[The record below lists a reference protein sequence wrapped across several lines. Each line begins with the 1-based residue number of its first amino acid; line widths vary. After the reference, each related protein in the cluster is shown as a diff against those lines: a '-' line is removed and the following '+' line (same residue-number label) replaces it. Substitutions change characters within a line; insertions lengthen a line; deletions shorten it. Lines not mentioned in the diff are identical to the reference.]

1 MVRRFSHPTSFGN
14 SLFTK
19 CEQNHRMTDA
29 RGPFLGRLGFGRTPA
44 LVVVD
49 MVRAYTEKGS
59 ALYAG
64 EQMIDVVASIARLV
78 DAARDAQIPIVY
90 TGVKI
95 ETPALGGIFARKV
108 PSLTLFESDLGELV
122 PELAPKPGEPVLM
135 KQYPSAFWGTSL
147 APMLVAAGVDSV
159 IICGVSTSGC
169 IRASATD
176 AMQHGF
182 IPLVVREAVGD
193 RHPGPHEANLFDI
206 DAKIG
211 DVVSE
216 AETIAHMEALR

>member
-1 MVRRFSHPTSFGN
+1 MP
-14 SLFTK
+14 
-19 CEQNHRMTDA
+19 DA
-29 RGPFLGRLGFGRTPA
+29 QGPFVGRLGFGHSPA

-49 MVRAYTEKGS
+49 MVLAYTDPRCS
-59 ALYAG
+59 LYAG
-64 EQMIDVVASIARLV
+64 EQMPEVVGSIVRLI
-78 DAARDAQIPIVY
+78 DAARAAGIPIVY
-90 TGVKI
+90 TGV
-95 ETPALGGIFARKV
+95 ALQDDGLDGGIFFRKV
-108 PSLTLFESDLGELV
+108 PSLAIFQGDNEFAEFV
-122 PELAPKPGEPVLM
+122 PELEPAAGESVIM
-135 KQYPSAFWGTSL
+135 KQYPSAFCGTPLS
-147 APMLVAAGVDSV
+147 PMLRAAGVDST

-176 AMQHGF
+176 AMQNGF

-216 AETIAHMEALR
+216 AETIDHLKGLT